1 MKNHPLFGVDD
12 AEDAPIRDKDIRYIN
27 IMVVE
32 PGKKKVTL
40 TNQWE
45 PEELLTPMQVL
56 EAVGGIEG
64 TYELIGR
71 GHNHQILGRQY
82 ITLKAPKGYVPPFA
96 PPAAPL
102 PSAEPPVTVH
112 PGGVMTMP
120 GGIVIPANMDPNMAM
135 IISMISAQGTQAQAA
150 AERQE
155 RAAQFTMQMQSQS
168 QDRTMQMI
176 VGLATALA
184 PVIAGRP
191 SAGGIDAGHTEAG
204 FLKGIEIMAALR
216 EGVDG
221 ANKAGVT
228 DWGTVA
234 TQVAQAVQGLA
245 TVAKATA
252 VPAAAAAPVVPP
264 GGP

>member
-12 AEDAPIRDKDIRYIN
+12 AEDAPIREKDIRYIN

-56 EAVGGIEG
+56 EAVGGVEG

-96 PPAAPL
+96 PPAPPAP
-102 PSAEPPVTVH
+102 AEAQPTATVA
-112 PGGVMTMP
+112 GGVMQMP
-120 GGIVIPANMDPNMAM
+120 GGIIIPSNMDPNMAM
-135 IISMISAQGTQAQAA
+135 IISMIAAQGTQAQAA

-176 VGLATALA
+176 VGLATAIVPA
-184 PVIAGRP
+184 ITSRP
-191 SAGGIDAGHTEAG
+191 GAVGVDTGHSEAG
-204 FLKGIEIMAALR
+204 FLKGIEVMAALK

-221 ANKAGVT
+221 ANKGGAT

-245 TVAKATA
+245 SVAKATA
-252 VPAAAAAPVVPP
+252 PAAAAPVVPP